1 MTKKTN
7 NNKIPSF
14 EGIDKKHSMK
24 NVAVIGAGTMG
35 NGIAHTFAQSGF
47 KVQLIDVSEAA
58 LKRGLDTITK
68 NLDRMVAKE
77 RISEAQ
83 KEETLGNIT
92 TFTNITEGVE
102 YASLVI
108 EAATENLDLKLKIFK
123 QLDKDCPD
131 DTILATNTSSIS
143 ITQIAAVTSRP
154 EIVIGM
160 HFMNPVPIM
169 KLVEIIRGYNT
180 SDAIT
185 NIIMEISRTLG
196 KTPVEVNDY
205 PGFVANRILMPMLN
219 ESIETLYN
227 GVAGIQEIDTVMKLG
242 MAHPMGPLQLADFIG
257 LDICLS
263 ILNVMYD
270 GFKNP
275 KYAPCPLLVNMVRA
289 GKLGVKSGEG
299 FYDYSESRKAE
310 KVAEQFL

>member
-1 MTKKTN
+1 
-7 NNKIPSF
+7 
-14 EGIDKKHSMK
+14 MK
-24 NVAVIGAGTMG
+24 NIAVIGAGTMG

-47 KVQLIDVSEAA
+47 KVQLIDISEAS
-58 LKRGLDTITK
+58 LKRGVNTIAK

-77 RISEAQ
+77 KITEAD
-83 KEETLGNIT
+83 KTATLENIT
-92 TFTNITEGVE
+92 LFTSISEGVE
-102 YASLVI
+102 HASLVV
-108 EAATENLDLKLKIFK
+108 EAATENIDLKLNIFK
-123 QLDKDCPD
+123 QLDEACVE
-131 DTILATNTSSIS
+131 DTILASNTSSIS

-154 EIVIGM
+154 DKVIGM

-180 SDAIT
+180 SDEVT
-185 NIIMEISRTLG
+185 NTIMELSKTLG
-196 KTPVEVNDY
+196 KTPTEVNDY

-227 GVAGIQEIDTVMKLG
+227 GVAGVEEIDTVMKLG

-257 LDICLS
+257 LDVCLS

-289 GKLGVKSGEG
+289 GKLGIKSGEG
-299 FYDYSESRKAE
+299 FYDYSDSRKAE
-310 KVAEQFL
+310 KIAKQFSK